1 MMVRNGVLPAAVLAL
16 MFPCAIS
23 AQEFTARDVF
33 WSANDLITV
42 APNPAAHKTVEAP
55 HPHPR
60 QSAPGDVS
68 GRTDPNRPGKPSRGN
83 TEVAQLVTAN
93 GYGTAPKFVRAAENR
108 LGLRCS
114 VMLRDADN
122 QYAEVTP
129 GTVFHSGD
137 HIRLSFL
144 ANEPGY
150 FYVIQQGSTGT
161 WRPIFPP
168 ANAGPEANK
177 VLAGQPQ
184 VVPGRTQAFQ
194 FDQHP
199 GDEKLYVILSR
210 TPIADIDRVIQNLR
224 TGKAAQP
231 EEPAGG
237 GSPGPLMEAK
247 NDIPDL
253 FVKQLASRDLSLV
266 DEQKV
271 DESSKPDVQ
280 GEKAIYVVSKGAAQD
295 SNSQVVLNLDLRHE

>member
-23 AQEFTARDVF
+23 AQQFTARDVF

-42 APNPAAHKTVEAP
+42 APNPAAHKPIEAP

-60 QSAPGDVS
+60 QSATGDVS
-68 GRTDPNRPGKPSRGN
+68 GGTDTNRSGKPSRGN
-83 TEVAQLVTAN
+83 TEVAQLVLTN
-93 GYGTAPKFVRAAENR
+93 GYGAAPKFVRAAENR

-114 VMLRDADN
+114 VMLRDAN
-122 QYAEVTP
+122 NEYAEVTP

-224 TGKAAQP
+224 AGKAAQP

-266 DEQKV
+266 AEQKV

>member
-1 MMVRNGVLPAAVLAL
+1 MIVRNGVLPAAVLAL

-23 AQEFTARDVF
+23 AQQFTARDAF

-42 APNPAAHKTVEAP
+42 APNPAAHKPIEPT
-55 HPHPR
+55 HSHPR
-60 QSAPGDVS
+60 QSATGEVS
-68 GRTDPNRPGKPSRGN
+68 GGTDPNRAGRPSRGN
-83 TEVAQLVTAN
+83 NEVAQLVMTN
-93 GYGTAPKFVRAAENR
+93 GYGAAPKFVRAAENR

-114 VMLRDADN
+114 VMLRDAN
-122 QYAEVTP
+122 NKYAEVTP

-150 FYVIQQGSTGT
+150 FYVIQQGSSGT
-161 WRPIFPP
+161 WSPIFPP
-168 ANAGPEANK
+168 LNAGPDANK

-184 VVPGRTQAFQ
+184 VVPSGTRAFA
-194 FDQHP
+194 FDEHP

-210 TPIADIDRVIQNLR
+210 TPVVDIDRVIQSLR

-231 EEPAGG
+231 QEPTGG
-237 GSPGPLMEAK
+237 GGAGPMMEAK
-247 NDIPDL
+247 NNIPDL
-253 FVKQLASRDLSLV
+253 FVQQLASRDLNLV
-266 DEQKV
+266 EEQKV

-280 GEKAIYVVSKGAAQD
+280 GEKAIYVVSKGAAPE